1 MVGCVAAL
9 SRFVSKL
16 GERGMLLY
24 KLLRKGDR
32 FFLDLGGLGSSRPDQ
47 GISHD
52 ASDTSGT

>member
-1 MVGCVAAL
+1 MGPIWNLKGVQRMVGCVAAL

-32 FFLDLGGLGSSRPDQ
+32 FSW
-47 GISHD
+47 
-52 ASDTSGT
+52 TSEA

>member
-24 KLLRKGDR
+24 KLLRKGDH
-32 FFLDLGGLGSSRPDQ
+32 FSW
-47 GISHD
+47 
-52 ASDTSGT
+52 TSEA